1 MLRKISVITKSTN
14 KYRSDKFEN
23 LNINACDNA
32 FFLCLNRNPHMSQD
46 EISKR
51 VVINKSNTARII
63 ARLEEDGFI
72 ERVQAATDKRRMEV
86 SLTDKGTNLIPEI
99 ENINNNFEKYL
110 TETLSEEELNTFN
123 NLLHKVYIQ
132 AVKYVKQDWGDEDE
146 PSV

>member
-14 KYRSDKFEN
+14 KYRGDKFSK

-32 FFLCLNRNPHMSQD
+32 FFLCLNKNPNMSQD
-46 EISKR
+46 DISKR

-72 ERVQAATDKRRMEV
+72 KRSQASSDKRKMEV
-86 SLTDKGTNLIPEI
+86 SLTENGSKLIPEI
-99 ENINNNFEKYL
+99 EKINNDFEKYL
-110 TETLSEEELNTFN
+110 TETLSEEELITFN
-123 NLLHKVYIQ
+123 ALLHKVYVQ